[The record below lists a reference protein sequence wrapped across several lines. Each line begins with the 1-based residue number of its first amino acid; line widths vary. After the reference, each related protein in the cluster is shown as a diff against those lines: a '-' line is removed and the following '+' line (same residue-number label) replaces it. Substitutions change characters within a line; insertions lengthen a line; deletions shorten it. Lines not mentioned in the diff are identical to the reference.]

1 MLLPQTVGTS
11 RTFHGK
17 VKEAFTLAFPAL
29 LLCLVLDF
37 VGGTVLGANYNDLAK
52 NYPIILVILPGLMD
66 LRGNIF
72 GSMASRLTTALNLGH
87 ITSIRDKEVTNNVL
101 LAILGSKIPLII
113 LWTIGLFK
121 VGNLKSALLVLLIVI
136 SSAIF
141 IGLILGY
148 STALITVLP
157 YRKGVDPDMIA
168 APLITSVSDL
178 ITIPAL
184 VYFVLLYERHPTEF
198 YLLSVIMFIML
209 LYLIRIANI
218 SRRHRRTFGEVASV
232 LTVLALIESF
242 AGSTLEANSRVISQV
257 LILSVMYPSI
267 LDSVGNFSSIIAAKT
282 STKLHL
288 GGIDAVKSLE
298 TIYDI
303 ASLLIITPFIA
314 YLTNWLAALVEKYIL
329 HQNAGIIWSF
339 IVGYPLIVVMNMF
352 IAVLLAIIS
361 YRANLDPDNTT
372 IPAVTTISDA
382 MGTLFVVYLAKSIIG
397 V

>member
-1 MLLPQTVGTS
+1 MLLPQAVGTS
-11 RTFHGK
+11 RTFRGK

-37 VGGTVLGANYNDLAK
+37 VGGTVLGANYKDLAE

-113 LWTIGLFK
+113 LWTIGLFE
-121 VGNLKSALLVLLIVI
+121 VGNLKTALLVLLIVI

-157 YRKGVDPDMIA
+157 YKKGVDPDMIA

-178 ITIPAL
+178 ITIPTL
-184 VYFVLLYERHPTEF
+184 VYFVLLYEKYPSGF
-198 YLLSVIMFIML
+198 YFVAVLMFIML
-209 LYLIRIANI
+209 LCLIRVADIN
-218 SRRHRRTFGEVASV
+218 RGHRRTFGEVASV

-242 AGSTLEANSRVISQV
+242 AGSTLESNSKVISQV

-288 GGIDAVKSLE
+288 GGTEAVKSIE
-298 TIYDI
+298 TLHDI
-303 ASLLIITPFIA
+303 GSLLIITPLIA
-314 YLTNWLAALVEKYIL
+314 YLTNGLAALVERYIL
-329 HQNAGIIWSF
+329 HQNAGIIWKFIIGYPF
-339 IVGYPLIVVMNMF
+339 IVLLNMF
-352 IAVLLAIIS
+352 IALILAVIS
-361 YRANLDPDNTT
+361 YKVNLDPDNTT
-372 IPAVTTISDA
+372 IPAVTTISDV

-397 V
+397 I